1 MMNPRVFVVALL
13 NSGLTGT
20 LAYTVKDNTGVTLVT
35 RTLTG
40 IAESGSSAIYEVT
53 VPNWTNTWQGVITY
67 DVGGIVLAKED
78 FAANFGEYISSFTD
92 NLPVDPAS
100 NTEIDNI
107 VTEVQDILH
116 TYIVSPG
123 SIQSNSLVT
132 VDVANLYFMT
142 RLHSDL
148 WDDASAT
155 DKAKSLISATRLMNN
170 LAYIGV
176 KVYPNQFNEFPRRI
190 TRFDFT
196 LLPQQLRV
204 PDSIRIACCEI
215 ALTLLDGVDL
225 EFAIPGIAIQDDRYS
240 TLRTSYKQ
248 NIIDEHVRAGIPS
261 ATAWLYIKP
270 YLADPG
276 AINLGR
282 VS

>member
-1 MMNPRVFVVALL
+1 MNPRVFVVALL

-20 LAYTVKDNTGVTLVT
+20 LAYTVKDNTGNILVP
-35 RTLTG
+35 RTLSG
-40 IAESGSSAIYEVT
+40 ISESGSSAIYEIT
-53 VPNWTNTWQGVITY
+53 VPNWTDTWQGIITY
-67 DVGGIVLAKED
+67 DVSGTVLAKED
-78 FAANFGEYISSFTD
+78 FTANFGQQISSFTD
-92 NLPVDPAS
+92 NLPPDPAS

-132 VDVANLYFMT
+132 VDVANLYFQT
-142 RLHSDL
+142 QLNSDA
-148 WDDASAT
+148 WDCASPT
-155 DKAKSLISATRLMNN
+155 DKAKAVISATRLMNN

-190 TRFDFT
+190 TKFDFQI
-196 LLPQQLRV
+196 LPQQIRV
-204 PDSIRIACCEI
+204 PDAIRIACCEI
-215 ALTLLDGVDL
+215 ALSLLDGVDL
-225 EFAIPGIAIQDDRYS
+225 EFAIPGIAVQDDRYS
-240 TLRTSYKQ
+240 NLRTSYKL